1 MDTNYGDKKA
11 DEESTSRSIVIKLP
25 DCPKCKTPIRRNLRY
40 SLYVKRQLLAIEE
53 VKVKSTGTRDEILKL
68 KLEFLDYLDKN
79 QFEIEDHYSNLKQLV
94 LSEKNIS
101 KVDLIEL
108 ENRLKLFLKLV
119 NIGRI
124 NRNTIKDEENKSHLK
139 YEINKLEYLLFRID
153 FKSLE
158 SFSDQ
163 SQNEILNE
171 IKRVDRLH
179 QYFKCKEYFAQR
191 LISNTNSSFKLPNDI
206 LIQLEYLL
214 INKIIPYEKKV
225 EEQVRELFKN
235 LQPHLTG
242 LQISDEEKEMI
253 LKAMNLSKGH
263 WYKCK
268 NGHVYCITECG
279 GAMEQSRCPDC
290 GDSIGGQN
298 HALVQNNAVA
308 TEMVK

>member
-1 MDTNYGDKKA
+1 M
-11 DEESTSRSIVIKLP
+11 
-25 DCPKCKTPIRRNLRY
+25 
-40 SLYVKRQLLAIEE
+40 
-53 VKVKSTGTRDEILKL
+53 
-68 KLEFLDYLDKN
+68 
-79 QFEIEDHYSNLKQLV
+79 
-94 LSEKNIS
+94 
-101 KVDLIEL
+101 
-108 ENRLKLFLKLV
+108 
-119 NIGRI
+119 
-124 NRNTIKDEENKSHLK
+124 
-139 YEINKLEYLLFRID
+139 
-153 FKSLE
+153 
-158 SFSDQ
+158 
-163 SQNEILNE
+163 
-171 IKRVDRLH
+171 
-179 QYFKCKEYFAQR
+179 
-191 LISNTNSSFKLPNDI
+191 
-206 LIQLEYLL
+206 IQLEYLL

-290 GDSIGGQN
+290 GDTIGGQN

>member
-11 DEESTSRSIVIKLP
+11 DEVSTSRSIVIKLP

-40 SLYVKRQLLAIEE
+40 SLYVKRQLLAIEQ
-53 VKVKSTGTRDEILKL
+53 VKVKSTGTRDEIHKL
-68 KLEFLDYLDKN
+68 KLEFLVYLDKN

-94 LSEKNIS
+94 QSEKNIS

-108 ENRLKLFLKLV
+108 DNRLKLFLKLV

-139 YEINKLEYLLFRID
+139 YEINKLKFLLFRID

-191 LISNTNSSFKLPNDI
+191 LISNTNSSFKLPIDI

-225 EEQVRELFKN
+225 EEQVHELFKK

-242 LQISDEEKEMI
+242 LQISDVEKEMI